1 MLYPFIY
8 ICSLLVY
15 GMCSADSSFSFILVQ
30 ENVANREEF
39 DGDEDAGVYNPV
51 VLPWKNR

>member
-1 MLYPFIY
+1 MVLNANVCFLLIFIPLHRDMY
-8 ICSLLVY
+8 KIEW
-15 GMCSADSSFSFILVQ
+15 I

-39 DGDEDAGVYNPV
+39 DGDDDAGVYNPV

>member
-8 ICSLLVY
+8 ICSPLVLVCVLL
-15 GMCSADSSFSFILVQ
+15 ILLFYLQ